1 MIDHEKIEQAVKL
14 FLEGIGEN
22 PEREGLKDTPHR
34 ISVMCD
40 QLFGGYSQEAS
51 EPLSRTFQAETGDI
65 VLEKDIQFYSVCEH
79 HFLPFYGKVHIAY
92 IPDGEVVGLSKLARV
107 VEVFARRAQI
117 QEQLTGQI
125 AQAVWEELKPKGV
138 MVMIEAE
145 HMCMTM
151 RGVQKPGTKTVTY
164 KVLGRFETDESLRAM
179 FMGML
184 RA

>member
-1 MIDHEKIEQAVKL
+1 MDHKKIEQAVKL

-51 EPLSRTFQAETGDI
+51 EPLSRTFHAETGDI

-79 HFLPFYGKVHIAY
+79 HYLPFYGKDHIAY